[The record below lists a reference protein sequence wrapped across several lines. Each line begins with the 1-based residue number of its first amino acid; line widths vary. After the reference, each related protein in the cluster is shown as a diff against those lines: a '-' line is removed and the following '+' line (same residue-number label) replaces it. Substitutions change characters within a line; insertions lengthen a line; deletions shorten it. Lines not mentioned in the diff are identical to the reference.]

1 MDLSSRKNKLIFK
14 ITYNLK
20 NWLYK
25 IKKNWES
32 LLSISLSLILGWL
45 VFGFLSLKRYES
57 FDTTATLSNIL
68 TTNGVFSAIL
78 ITYLFSRTSW
88 IQERKLDHYREAIE
102 LSQKITDF
110 RRILDKLTDYYNVW
124 HSDIQ
129 TKNLIDHGKFNQ
141 IEFYDYRLYN
151 ISDYMPE
158 NAALIDEMGKHE
170 HFSEGISTLYLAMVS
185 LVRNRKSK
193 IHRTPEL
200 YKDFK
205 HNGIYNIKV
214 VEKWIECDIFNTIWY
229 WCNQDQSWINYRN
242 LSNDRDYILS
252 AAARINK
259 KYEGVDLNNNL
270 IKELADDFSSHYINE
285 LYTCLKSLKK
295 GLNNLNLIFVILIF
309 FSLLF
314 GVLAPSVILLLV
326 NSGEDWL
333 KPAVAIIAM
342 INIQLI
348 SYFILRFPFLINSE
362 LKWT

>member
-141 IEFYDYRLYN
+141 
-151 ISDYMPE
+151 
-158 NAALIDEMGKHE
+158 E